1 MGAKGN
7 NFVPL
12 RRKIGQF
19 LPYEDIISH
28 TTHALYARRYDCRSA
43 ILLPYNRT
51 RRVEWCDTYAH
62 LHLFDA
68 LLHLLWCKYQRYA
81 PIVVALMAYGSTDC
95 R

>member
-19 LPYEDIISH
+19 LSYEDIISH
-28 TTHALYARRYDCRSA
+28 TTHALYAVGYDCRSA

-51 RRVEWCDTYAH
+51 RRVEWCDTYAN

-68 LLHLLWCKYQRYA
+68 LLHLLWGKYQGYA
-81 PIVVALMAYGSTDC
+81 PFVVALMAYGSTDC